1 MSSPV
6 EFNYSLPIQ
15 RDDGNICH
23 MPNFTSDLWL
33 ARARNSEVPDLIHD
47 AIGYL
52 TAEEDRSIQM
62 NRISPNRKVF
72 VNENE
77 NASFTAQQVD
87 SKTIQE
93 ELSSFVMEGILK
105 LRKMFLRRGEGKDS
119 EKCRFEQ
126 ILRSGKGEKSRTYTM
141 GWSIPP
147 NADSG
152 GVATATKGHFKH
164 CDELAEAAQ
173 LIAKVSQA
181 IIRYVTPAE
190 ELRVLELQSE
200 IDVAYT
206 VGDEENKNF
215 STVQVNYSNV
225 NTVSLSVEMGK
236 SGSLHIDAKD
246 DPARMSV
253 LLNLSNLVE
262 GCWPGTFTI
271 MSLRDYWVF
280 APCDALVF
288 RARHPHFG
296 IPPRMMGGSPRKPY
310 VAPIPELAWMDP
322 ELYNYSRLVLV
333 AYPQKYLMNR
343 APSLKRYKMPDHYQQ
358 DNPLA
363 ITFPHGEAFALAA
376 WGTLRHQHEKIAMQD
391 AWCLAHR
398 HNSGSLAV
406 LPSAKSI
413 AKREVWK
420 DKDGNIVLPRVARIQ
435 TVLDGNTAQSR
446 DSDQAKAFA
455 RLREI
460 TKLSLSH
467 DYFEHRSTHID
478 AQYVSVLGSS
488 LIKPPDVA
496 PEKKLTRAATHAMF
510 GEKPYQC
517 PLCEKRV
524 PDPFALRVHFKTYHK
539 NDRIEDFEDVLPT
552 RDPNHLKYL
561 QEVAASSVAESSKKG
576 GKRRRISDSEN
587 DEPPA
592 QKIKAEDL
600 KDAIAISDDEEI
612 EDFAAPSMQHRKR
625 D

>member
-1 MSSPV
+1 MSSPI
-6 EFNYSLPIQ
+6 EFNYSPPIQ
-15 RDDGNICH
+15 RDDGHVYH
-23 MPNFTSDLWL
+23 MPNFTSELWL
-33 ARARNSEVPDLIHD
+33 ARARNSEVPELMHD

-62 NRISPNRKVF
+62 NRIPPNQKVF

-87 SKTIQE
+87 SKTIKE
-93 ELSSFVMEGILK
+93 ELPSFVMEGILK
-105 LRKMFLRRGEGKDS
+105 LRKILLRRGEGKDS
-119 EKCRFEQ
+119 EKNRFEK

-147 NADSG
+147 NADSS
-152 GVATATKGHFKH
+152 GVATSSKGHIKH

-173 LIAKVSQA
+173 LIAKVAQA

-200 IDVAYT
+200 IDAAYT
-206 VGDEENKNF
+206 VGDEENRNF
-215 STVQVNYSNV
+215 STIQVNYSNV

-253 LLNLSNLVE
+253 LLNLSNLSE

-296 IPPRMMGGSPRKPY
+296 IPPRMMGGSPRRPY
-310 VAPIPELAWMDP
+310 VSPISELVEMDP

-343 APSLKRYKMPDHYQQ
+343 APSLKRYKMPTHYQQ
-358 DNPLA
+358 DNPMA
-363 ITFPHGEAFALAA
+363 VTFPHGEPFALAA

-391 AWCLAHR
+391 VWHLAHR
-398 HNSGSLAV
+398 HSSGSLAV
-406 LPSAKSI
+406 LPSAESI
-413 AKREVWK
+413 AERETWK
-420 DKDGNIVLPRVARIQ
+420 DEAGNLVLPRVARIQ
-435 TVLDGNTAQSR
+435 TVLDGNSAQSR
-446 DSDQAKAFA
+446 DSDQAKAFTRLIEIA
-455 RLREI
+455 RA
-460 TKLSLSH
+460 SLSQ
-467 DYFEHRSTHID
+467 DYFEHRSTHTE

-488 LIKPPDVA
+488 LIKPPEVG
-496 PEKKLTRAATHAMF
+496 PEKKLTKAATHAMF
-510 GEKPYQC
+510 GEKPYLC
-517 PLCEKRV
+517 PICEKRV
-524 PDPFALRVHFKTYHK
+524 TDPFSLRHHFKIYHK
-539 NDRIEDFEDVLPT
+539 NDRVEVSEDVLPT

-561 QEVAASSVAESSKKG
+561 QEAGVSSAAEAPKKG
-576 GKRRRISDSEN
+576 GKRRRMSDSMS
-587 DEPPA
+587 DESPA
-592 QKIKAEDL
+592 RKIKAEYPEEV
-600 KDAIAISDDEEI
+600 IVISDNEEI
-612 EDFAAPSMQHRKR
+612 ENDAAASIPHRKR
-625 D
+625 E

>member
-6 EFNYSLPIQ
+6 EFNYSPPKQ
-15 RDDGNICH
+15 REDGHVYH
-23 MPNFTSDLWL
+23 MPNFTDKSWL

-62 NRISPNRKVF
+62 NRIRPNQKVF

-77 NASFTAQQVD
+77 NESLTAQQVD

-93 ELSSFVMEGILK
+93 ELPSFVMEGILK
-105 LRKMFLRRGEGKDS
+105 LRKMLLRRGEGKDS
-119 EKCRFEQ
+119 EKNRFEQ
-126 ILRSGKGEKSRTYTM
+126 ILRSGKGGKSRTYTV

-152 GVATATKGHFKH
+152 GVATATKGHYKH
-164 CDELAEAAQ
+164 CDELAEATQ

-206 VGDEENKNF
+206 FGNEENRNF
-215 STVQVNYSNV
+215 STIQVNYSNV
-225 NTVSLSVEMGK
+225 NTVSLSIEMGK

-296 IPPRMMGGSPRKPY
+296 IPPRMMGDSAREPY
-310 VAPIPELAWMDP
+310 VAPIPDLVWMDP
-322 ELYNYSRLVLV
+322 DLYNYSRLVLV

-343 APSLKRYKMPDHYQQ
+343 APTLKRYKMPDHYQQ

-363 ITFPHGEAFALAA
+363 ITFPHGEAFALTA

-391 AWCLAHR
+391 AWNLAHR
-398 HNSGSLAV
+398 HNSGSLAL

-413 AKREVWK
+413 AKREAWK
-420 DKDGNIVLPRVARIQ
+420 DKDGNIVLPRVSRIQ
-435 TVLDGNTAQSR
+435 TVLDGNSAQSR

-460 TKLSLSH
+460 AKASLSQ
-467 DYFEHRSTHID
+467 DYFEHRSTHTD

-488 LIKPPDVA
+488 LIKPPEVA
-496 PEKKLTRAATHAMF
+496 PEKKLTKAATHATF

-524 PDPFALRVHFKTYHK
+524 PDPFSLKAHFKSSHK
-539 NDRIEDFEDVLPT
+539 NDRIEVLEDVLPT
-552 RDPNHLKYL
+552 KDPTHLKYL
-561 QEVAASSVAESSKKG
+561 QRAGVSSVAESSKKG
-576 GKRRRISDSEN
+576 GKRRRVSGSAS

-592 QKIKAEDL
+592 QKIKGEDL
-600 KDAIAISDDEEI
+600 EEAIAIFDDEEI
-612 EDFAAPSMQHRKR
+612 
-625 D
+625 

>member
-6 EFNYSLPIQ
+6 EFNYSIPIQ
-15 RDDGNICH
+15 REDGHAYH
-23 MPNFTSDLWL
+23 MPKFTDKLWL
-33 ARARNSEVPDLIHD
+33 ARMRNAEVPELIND

-62 NRISPNRKVF
+62 NRIPPNQKVF

-93 ELSSFVMEGILK
+93 KLPGFVMEGILK
-105 LRKMFLRRGEGKDS
+105 LRKMFLCRGEGKDS

-126 ILRSGKGEKSRTYTM
+126 ILRSEKDGKNRVYTM

-147 NADSG
+147 NGDSG
-152 GVATATKGHFKH
+152 GVSTTAKGHIEH
-164 CDELAEAAQ
+164 CDELAEAVQ

-181 IIRYVTPAE
+181 IIRYATPAE

-206 VGDEENKNF
+206 VGDEENRNF
-215 STVQVNYSNV
+215 STIQVNYSNV
-225 NTVSLSVEMGK
+225 DTVSLSVEMGK

-253 LLNLSNLVE
+253 LLNLSNLAE
-262 GCWPGTFTI
+262 GCWPGTFTMI
-271 MSLRDYWVF
+271 SLRDYWVF

-288 RARHPHFG
+288 RARHPHLG
-296 IPPRMMGGSPRKPY
+296 IPPRMMGDSPRKPY
-310 VAPIPELAWMDP
+310 VAPIPGLAWMDP
-322 ELYNYSRLVLV
+322 ELYNYSRLVFV
-333 AYPQKYLMNR
+333 AYPQKNLMNI
-343 APSLKRYKMPDHYQQ
+343 APSLKRYQMPDHYQKY
-358 DNPLA
+358 NPMA

-376 WGTLRHQHEKIAMQD
+376 WGTVRNQHEKIAMQD
-391 AWCLAHR
+391 AWHLANR
-398 HNSGSLAV
+398 HSSGSLAV

-413 AKREVWK
+413 AEREAWK

-435 TVLDGNTAQSR
+435 TVLDGNSAQSR

-460 TKLSLSH
+460 AKASLSQ
-467 DYFEHRSTHID
+467 DYFQLRSTHTD
-478 AQYVSVLGSS
+478 VKYVSVLGSS
-488 LIKPPDVA
+488 LIKPPPVT
-496 PEKKLTRAATHAMF
+496 PGKRLSKAATHAMF
-510 GEKPYQC
+510 GEKPY
-517 PLCEKRV
+517 LCSLCDKRA
-524 PDPFALRVHFKTYHK
+524 PGRFELKAHFKAYHK
-539 NDRIEDFEDVLPT
+539 NDCFEGVEAVMPT

-561 QEVAASSVAESSKKG
+561 QEAGASSLAESSKKG
-576 GKRRRISDSEN
+576 GKRRRISGSESN
-587 DEPPA
+587 EPPA
-592 QKIKAEDL
+592 QKIKAEDPE
-600 KDAIAISDDEEI
+600 DAIVISDDEEV
-612 EDFAAPSMQHRKR
+612 EDLAAASTQHRKS